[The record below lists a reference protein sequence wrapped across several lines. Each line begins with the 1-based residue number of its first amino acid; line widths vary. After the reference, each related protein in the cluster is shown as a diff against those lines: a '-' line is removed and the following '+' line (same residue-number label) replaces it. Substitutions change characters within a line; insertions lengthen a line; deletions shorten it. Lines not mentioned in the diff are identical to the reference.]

1 MLKLRVTLWL
11 TMIVAAFYLAY
22 GVFTSLT
29 IFGIAGAILA
39 LATVLQGLITFV
51 EDARLRETRAA
62 VWARR
67 DQ

>member
-1 MLKLRVTLWL
+1 MLKMRIALWL
-11 TMIVAAFYLAY
+11 IMIVAAFYLAY

-29 IFGIAGAILA
+29 IFGIAGAVLGLA
-39 LATVLQGLITFV
+39 AVLQGLITFV